1 MVYDLNK
8 GGRVRL
14 MDKVDFK
21 DKKVLMRIDTDVK
34 IEGEKVKEPFR
45 LENSIPDIQKILS
58 AGAKQIFLVG
68 HLGRPARHASQ
79 LAGVAGGPGGKER
92 DEFSL
97 LPVAKKFAQLLQ
109 IENANFTLWTT
120 PQGFKTFRLSP
131 KIFLLE
137 NIRFYKGEETN
148 NPEFAKKLASLAD
161 IFINDAVATLH
172 RAHAS
177 IVGVPKYLPS
187 YLGTSTRIEIERIQ
201 KIMENPKHPFVVVIG
216 GAKVE
221 DKKPAIDYLVKI
233 ADKILVG
240 GKVAN
245 DLIDEGYQNEKV
257 ILPRDFSTPER
268 FDIGFK
274 TITQF
279 KQIIEN
285 AKTIFWNGNLG
296 KTEDEEYR
304 LGSEQIAHTIVIADA
319 ERIVAGGDTV
329 AFLSEIGLVDKFDFI
344 CAGGGAILEL
354 LAGEKLPG
362 IEAIENS
369 KNK

>member
-1 MVYDLNK
+1 M
-8 GGRVRL
+8 RL
-14 MDKVDFK
+14 MNEIDFK
-21 DKKVLMRIDTDVK
+21 DKKVLMRIDTD
-34 IEGEKVKEPFR
+34 IELEGEKVKEPFR

-68 HLGRPARHASQ
+68 HLGRPFENIDAEYSRSTQ
-79 LAGVAGGPGGKER
+79 GGPEGEER

-97 LPVAKKFAQLLQ
+97 LPVAKKFAQLLE
-109 IENANFTLWTT
+109 IENANFTIWTT

-137 NIRFYKGEETN
+137 NIRFYKGEESN

-172 RAHAS
+172 RTHAS

-187 YLGTSTRIEIERIQ
+187 YLGTSTRTEIERIQ
-201 KIMENPKHPFVVVIG
+201 KIMENPKRPFVVVIG
-216 GAKVE
+216 GAKIE
-221 DKKPAIDYLVKI
+221 DKKPAINYLVKI

-257 ILPRDFSTPER
+257 ILPRDFSTPDR
-268 FDIGFK
+268 LDIGFK

-296 KTEDEEYR
+296 KTEEEEYR

-329 AFLSEIGLVDKFDFI
+329 AFLSEIGLVDKFDYV

-362 IEAIENS
+362 LEAIEDNE
-369 KNK
+369 K